1 MQTDTLLEIVT
12 VSVMYFAFALQRKI
26 QLIIGLFVMVPIN
39 FELIGSAEI
48 SRAEGKKKIPESGN
62 HRNICFRFSML
73 LG

>member
-39 FELIGSAEI
+39 FEYS
-48 SRAEGKKKIPESGN
+48 
-62 HRNICFRFSML
+62 
-73 LG
+73 